1 MTDIRTTPA
10 TDILQLIGNTPL
22 IRLKGPSEATGCEI
36 LAKCEFM
43 NPGGSVKDRA
53 ALFIVE
59 DAEARGA
66 LAPGGVVV
74 EDTACN
80 TGICIA
86 VVCHAKGYSTLI
98 VMPETPSR
106 AQNDTLRELGAAR

>member
-22 IRLKGPSEATGCEI
+22 IRLQTPSEATGCEI

-53 ALFIVE
+53 ALFIVD

-66 LAPGGVVV
+66 LGPGGVIVAG
-74 EDTACN
+74 TAGKPALGLAPVGKA
-80 TGICIA
+80 TGYQTN
-86 VVCHAKGYSTLI
+86 H
-98 VMPETPSR
+98 VMP
-106 AQNDTLRELGAAR
+106 